1 MALSLLRD
9 KAFPSPLVIHI
20 ISLQFP
26 CIVNFLVF
34 YKKSNICNFQLY
46 RFFRSRLKYL
56 RSVLQLFIYEANK
69 FLMQNLKYEYLKN
82 NFDHPCGQQ
91 TLVKPTF
98 NMFRY
103 GFSCQRKTPRVLVF
117 NHLPIFLNRFH
128 QHETTKNSIA
138 DSDLCF
144 LQLVNTHLF
153 IDLTDSRKS
162 VAFIYKTSNFN
173 IFLLLGTWS
182 CEQRKRHDNLHCKL
196 IFPMHAWSATCGET
210 ILISCMK
217 NYIICNFSQKEKS
230 THLKIHAYLIP
241 RYGRKLYIYPKFSCN
256 SQYTQ
261 PTL

>member
-1 MALSLLRD
+1 M
-9 KAFPSPLVIHI
+9 
-20 ISLQFP
+20 
-26 CIVNFLVF
+26 
-34 YKKSNICNFQLY
+34 NI
-46 RFFRSRLKYL
+46 
-56 RSVLQLFIYEANK
+56 
-69 FLMQNLKYEYLKN
+69 LKN

-91 TLVKPTF
+91 ILVKPTF

-230 THLKIHAYLIP
+230 THLKMHAYLIP

-256 SQYTQ
+256 SHYTQ

>member
-1 MALSLLRD
+1 M
-9 KAFPSPLVIHI
+9 
-20 ISLQFP
+20 
-26 CIVNFLVF
+26 
-34 YKKSNICNFQLY
+34 NI
-46 RFFRSRLKYL
+46 
-56 RSVLQLFIYEANK
+56 
-69 FLMQNLKYEYLKN
+69 LKN

-153 IDLTDSRKS
+153 IDLTDSRENVCLHLQDFEFQYISIARDLVLRTKKS
-162 VAFIYKTSNFN
+162 
-173 IFLLLGTWS
+173 
-182 CEQRKRHDNLHCKL
+182 HDNLHCKL
-196 IFPMHAWSATCGET
+196 IFSMHAWSATCGET